1 MDEYC
6 YLPGVAQ
13 TLTEIKQLLATHG
26 LHPKHK
32 FGQNF
37 LHDGNHMRRIMD
49 AADLQPGDVVLEVG
63 PGTGALTERL
73 LEDGAQVVAVEIDP
87 DLEPILSYRMAG
99 LPGAMGERFKLIVG
113 DVLAGKHTINPAV
126 IEAVNRGGAQP
137 MRAEA
142 RTPVGAAGFKL
153 IANLPYNVASPL
165 LANLVVDQF
174 PGVAMSDAVVMIQK
188 EVADRLA
195 SPPGNKLYGPLGIL
209 IQALC
214 EVRTVGTLAPGC
226 FWPAPKVASAV
237 VHLKRRAI
245 PLTDDPAALSAMLQ
259 TLFTKRRKQLGS
271 ILGRDFAFP
280 DGIDANARPESL
292 TVEQLVTLSQS
303 PRAE

>member
-1 MDEYC
+1 MS
-6 YLPGVAQ
+6 Q

-73 LEDGAQVVAVEIDP
+73 LEDGAEVVAVEIDT
-87 DLEPILSYRMAG
+87 DLEPVLKYRMAG
-99 LPGAMGERFKLIVG
+99 LPNGMGERFTLIIG

-126 IEAVNRGGAQP
+126 IEPV
-137 MRAEA
+137 MA
-142 RTPVGAAGFKL
+142 RVKAGELGNSEGHFKL

-165 LANLVVDQF
+165 LANLVVDH
-174 PGVAMSDAVVMIQK
+174 PAMSDAVVMIQK

-195 SPPGNKLYGPLGIL
+195 AKPGNKLYGPLGIL

-237 VHLKRRAI
+237 VHLKRRST

-271 ILGRDFAFP
+271 ILGRDATLP
-280 DGIDANARPESL
+280 DGIDPNARPESL
-292 TVEQLVTLSQS
+292 SVEQLIALS
-303 PRAE
+303 RADL